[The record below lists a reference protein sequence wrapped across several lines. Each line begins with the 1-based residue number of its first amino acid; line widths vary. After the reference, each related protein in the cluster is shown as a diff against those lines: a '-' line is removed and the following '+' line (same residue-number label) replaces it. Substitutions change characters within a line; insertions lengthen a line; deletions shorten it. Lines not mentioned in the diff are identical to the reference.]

1 MVKAMAPKAPIGAR
15 RMIILIMPKITS
27 GEAFNDV
34 ENQLALAA
42 QTVQGKTKQ
51 DGEQQNLQNVAAG
64 EGANDAARDHIQ

>member
-15 RMIILIMPKITS
+15 RMIILIMPKITW
-27 GEAFNDV
+27 EAFNDV
-34 ENQLALAA
+34 EDQLALAA